1 MDELRKNLAAI
12 AASLQVLGANTLAN
26 TADHQ
31 RMAQDL
37 QRMAERGRETQE
49 VVQSL
54 RGTFA
59 SIEEHLVKLFENDAA
74 IQAWRKQVEAR
85 LEAIEKR
92 LPAA

>member
-59 SIEEHLVKLFENDAA
+59 SIEQHLVKLFENDAD
-74 IQAWRKQVEAR
+74 
-85 LEAIEKR
+85 
-92 LPAA
+92 PSGT